1 MGETWEALRDRQIF
15 PRSGGSH
22 SVSVAVSVNGLIDSL
37 KKKITVGIE
46 TSNIMLKPETARI
59 LFQKVKRINIETNQT
74 KQTHV
79 LRTVK

>member
-1 MGETWEALRDRQIF
+1 
-15 PRSGGSH
+15 
-22 SVSVAVSVNGLIDSL
+22 
-37 KKKITVGIE
+37 VGIE